1 MVIAWVSSVA
11 GRRRER
17 TLYSDPG
24 TFTDSSEDYLAL
36 WNLLTSQ
43 MRKQDPRKGK

>member
-11 GRRRER
+11 GRRRGR

-24 TFTDSSEDYLAL
+24 TFTDSSDVKCE
-36 WNLLTSQ
+36 SK
-43 MRKQDPRKGK
+43 RRR